1 MPSWVRD
8 VGRVIRL
15 VKGDRSVGPLHVT
28 RSCWSCR
35 VDFSEPYLF
44 PSLRLLTCKDDQHS
58 VFSWEAVV
66 VQIWARCLLF
76 VSIFVLLKSRL
87 GILGCSSDQT
97 TLPSCMLWKN
107 QLSLRTSDSV
117 KRTRLV

>member
-35 VDFSEPYLF
+35 VDFSKPYLF
-44 PSLRLLTCKDDQHS
+44 HSLRLPTCKDDQHS
-58 VFSWEAVV
+58 VFSWEAFA
-66 VQIWARCLLF
+66 VQIWACCLLF
-76 VSIFVLLKSRL
+76 ASILVLVKSRFR
-87 GILGCSSDQT
+87 ILGWSSDQT
-97 TLPSCMLWKN
+97 TLP
-107 QLSLRTSDSV
+107 
-117 KRTRLV
+117 